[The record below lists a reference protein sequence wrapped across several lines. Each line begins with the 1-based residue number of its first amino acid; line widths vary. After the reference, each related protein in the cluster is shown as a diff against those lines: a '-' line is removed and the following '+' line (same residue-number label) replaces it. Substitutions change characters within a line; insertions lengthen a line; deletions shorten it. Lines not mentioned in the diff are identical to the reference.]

1 MGSTRCIK
9 RNVRYIGQSMWEYE
23 AFRNEVQQR
32 VERALSWIGMPAEA
46 SVVLVGFTL
55 DTFDETGQH
64 RLCVEPADG
73 RLSVG
78 LVTVADR
85 ANELFDAVPESRKFY
100 GDPKLYELGPHVA
113 NLRRLRAD
121 ALAPT
126 IEASGVFD
134 GLTFSASSSWPINGY
149 EWHTCVG
156 VPTAALDSAL
166 IPRDS
171 VGNHFYEGLSLPHEV
186 IDECLRRAD
195 RGLALRDPGE
205 YLYSRDV
212 SEDVARAAAEQLTE
226 RILRRVAGVD
236 YSFLFTLTN
245 VFTSLSYER
254 AGASGRLVVAS
265 RDKAISLSS
274 VRFAQPILL
283 NNARIVRKLV
293 QLSDDRTAVLTDG
306 LHAYGLGE
314 CVSAQDVVEV
324 FVCDHAEWE
333 LRVGGNALLRVA
345 YGHARLPKP
354 LFDWDKFAVTA
365 ERTVGPVDLFRIREI
380 IEAAQDSGHGMTLV
394 VSRNVAEEVD
404 RLGGEAVPI
413 NPDDLE
419 VDDIVRFGR
428 VDGAVVLGTDGRC
441 YAFGVILDGRATG
454 RGDPARGSRYNSAV
468 RYQTT
473 MAPKSVI
480 VVISDD
486 RTVDLIP

>member
-1 MGSTRCIK
+1 MDSARCIE
-9 RNVRYIGQSMWEYE
+9 RNVRYIGQSMREYE

-32 VERALSWIGMPAEA
+32 VEWALSWIGMPAEA

-55 DTFDETGQH
+55 DETDRH
-64 RLCVEPADG
+64 RLCVEPADL

-78 LVTVADR
+78 LLTVADR
-85 ANELFDAVPESRKFY
+85 ANELFDAVPESRTFY
-100 GDPKLYELGPHVA
+100 GDPKLYKLAPRVV

-121 ALAPT
+121 ALVPA

-134 GLTFSASSSWPINGY
+134 GLTFFASASWPINGY
-149 EWHTCVG
+149 EWHICVG

-171 VGNHFYEGLSLPHEV
+171 VGGQSYEGLSLPHEV

-195 RGLALRDPGE
+195 RGLALRDPEE
-205 YLYSRDV
+205 YLYSRGV
-212 SEDVARAAAEQLTE
+212 SEDIARAAADRLTE
-226 RILRRVAGVD
+226 RMLRRVAGVD
-236 YSFLFTLTN
+236 DSFLFTMAN

-265 RDKAISLSS
+265 RDKAISLSR
-274 VRFAQPILL
+274 VRFAQRIRFD
-283 NNARIVRKLV
+283 NARIVRKLV
-293 QLSDDRTAVLTDG
+293 QLSDDHTAVLTDG
-306 LHAYGLGE
+306 LYAYGLGE
-314 CVSAQDVVEV
+314 CVSAPDVVEV
-324 FVCDHAEWE
+324 SVCGHAEWE
-333 LRVGGNALLRVA
+333 LRVGGTVFLRVA

-354 LFDWDKFAVTA
+354 LFDYDKFAVTA
-365 ERTVGPVDLFRIREI
+365 ERTVGPIDLCRIRQI
-380 IEAAQDSGHGMTLV
+380 IEAALNSGHGMTLV
-394 VSRNVAEEVD
+394 VSRNVAKEVG

-419 VDDIVRFGR
+419 LADIVRFGR

-441 YAFGVILDGRATG
+441 YAFGVILDGEATG
-454 RGDPARGSRYNSAV
+454 RGDRARGSRYNSAV

-473 MAPKSVI
+473 MAPESVI